1 MKYEEGLNFAKHF
14 GEFVRNGRIGKKVS
28 QNDLAEALGINQS
41 YLSRI
46 EHGARSID
54 FEFAVK
60 ICSYLGLDLND
71 FLCSNNKAAHKTVK
85 VRISNKK

>member
-1 MKYEEGLNFAKHF
+1 MKYEEDQSFAKHF
-14 GEFVRNGRIGKKVS
+14 GEFVRKGRIGKKVS
-28 QNDLAEALGINQS
+28 QKDLAEVLDITQP

-46 EHGARSID
+46 EQGARSID

-60 ICSYLGLDLND
+60 ICSFLGLDLND
-71 FLCSNNKAAHKTVK
+71 FLCSNNKAARKTVK

>member
-1 MKYEEGLNFAKHF
+1 MKNEEAQTFAKHF

-46 EHGARSID
+46 EQGARNID
-54 FEFAVK
+54 LELAVK
-60 ICSYLGLDLND
+60 ICSYLGLNLND
-71 FLCSNNKAAHKTVK
+71 FLISKCMCSDQD
-85 VRISNKK
+85 